1 MKIKSFFALSVL
13 MAFAQSLTA
22 SDKVIITG
30 NVEALPDSTEVIL
43 FRNEGRAGMGIA
55 TDTVINGKFRFS
67 VPVDSGLTM
76 TKLYLSK
83 NDQMSRG
90 RTLYLRPDAKIEIS
104 ATDPFV
110 QTWNVKSNVPEQ
122 NEYDRFISES
132 KNILDLLQQ
141 DNDFTS
147 SILAASE
154 NNEKFSSKLYANESI
169 RDSLSVVS
177 MLRDIDLLQ
186 QMPVSTV
193 WLDKLE
199 DIARNIRVYDAY
211 SDTLKIRLQSLY
223 QNLNDID
230 KNSRQ
235 GVIAN
240 AILYPQTMLKVGD
253 SIPDEEFVDINGNR
267 HSISELRGKWM
278 LLDFWSSG
286 CYASVMAFHEL
297 KKFQDENADQ
307 VVVVSLSLDNEKMWR
322 YASENFVKIDVNN
335 WNECKEDMGLYQRF
349 GADGTPTFVLISPE
363 GKIKT
368 KWMLYA
374 QGSLGH
380 QFKLHSRDKE
390 SPEYSEIDGVTY
402 VNNPEYDY
410 NDTLGR
416 LDVEGIEVSENGTK
430 INFFANYTPGVQIT
444 ISPESFLITDD
455 GTRLKLTGTD
465 GIIPGQEFTTDEN
478 GTGHFSLIYEQLPM
492 QTQSITFVEA
502 PGGWFSIKNI
512 RVKNLD

>member
-1 MKIKSFFALSVL
+1 
-13 MAFAQSLTA
+13 
-22 SDKVIITG
+22 
-30 NVEALPDSTEVIL
+30 
-43 FRNEGRAGMGIA
+43 
-55 TDTVINGKFRFS
+55 
-67 VPVDSGLTM
+67 
-76 TKLYLSK
+76 
-83 NDQMSRG
+83 
-90 RTLYLRPDAKIEIS
+90 
-104 ATDPFV
+104 
-110 QTWNVKSNVPEQ
+110 
-122 NEYDRFISES
+122 
-132 KNILDLLQQ
+132 
-141 DNDFTS
+141 
-147 SILAASE
+147 
-154 NNEKFSSKLYANESI
+154 
-169 RDSLSVVS
+169 

-240 AILYPQTMLKVGD
+240 AILYPQTMLKEGD

-267 HSISELRGKWM
+267 HMLSELRGKWM
-278 LLDFWSSG
+278 LLVFWSSG
-286 CYASVMAFHEL
+286 CYASVMAFPEL

-322 YASENFVKIDVNN
+322 YASENFVRIDINN
-335 WNECKEDMGLYQRF
+335 WNESKEDMGLYQRF

-363 GKIKT
+363 GKLKT

-380 QFKLHSRDKE
+380 QFKLHSRKKE
-390 SPEYSEIDGVTY
+390 SPEYSESDGVIY

-430 INFFANYTPGVQIT
+430 INFFANYTPGVPIT

-455 GTRLKLTGTD
+455 GTRVKLTGSD
-465 GIIPGQEFTTDEN
+465 GIIPGQELKVDEN
-478 GTGHFSLIYEQLPM
+478 GSGRFSLFYEPVPM
-492 QTQSITFVEA
+492 ETQSITFVEA

-512 RVKNLD
+512 RVKNLDKLLGCSVI